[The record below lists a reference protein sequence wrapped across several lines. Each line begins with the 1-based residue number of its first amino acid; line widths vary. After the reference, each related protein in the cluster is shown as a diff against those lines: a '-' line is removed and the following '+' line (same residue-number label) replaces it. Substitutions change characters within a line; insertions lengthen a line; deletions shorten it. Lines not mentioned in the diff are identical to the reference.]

1 VLSLLAYRQMLEHP
15 VGPLEAHVEALC
27 RRHRVVGN
35 LSSVAHPA
43 RRYGRQLELAV
54 YIYL

>member
-1 VLSLLAYRQMLEHP
+1 MLSLLACRQILEHP

-27 RRHRVVGN
+27 RRHRVVEI
-35 LSSVAHPA
+35 LSSVAYPA
-43 RRYGRQLELAV
+43 RKYGQQLELAV